1 MPKEYEYH
9 EGKQA
14 QEDFEQGMKALFQVP
29 KDAAK
34 GKKKA
39 RKKRS
44 KNDQLIIGETFVGN
58 LRKCHFKTV

>member
-29 KDAAK
+29 KDAVK
-34 GKKKA
+34 DKKKA
-39 RKKRS
+39 RKKRA
-44 KNDQLIIGETFVGN
+44 KNAQSQTSESDVSRDSGEA
-58 LRKCHFKTV
+58 

>member
-9 EGKQA
+9 EGKKA

-29 KDAAK
+29 KDAPK

-39 RKKRS
+39 RKKRAKS
-44 KNDQLIIGETFVGN
+44 GQSRTSESDASRDSGEA
-58 LRKCHFKTV
+58 

>member
-9 EGKQA
+9 EGKKA

-29 KDAAK
+29 KDAGK

-39 RKKRS
+39 GKKRA
-44 KNDQLIIGETFVGN
+44 KNAQS
-58 LRKCHFKTV
+58 RAS

>member
-14 QEDFEQGMKALFQVP
+14 QENFEEGMKALFQVP

-34 GKKKA
+34 GKKKKA
-39 RKKRS
+39 RKKRAKS
-44 KNDQLIIGETFVGN
+44 DQSQTSESDVSRDSGEA
-58 LRKCHFKTV
+58 

>member
-34 GKKKA
+34 VKKKA
-39 RKKRS
+39 RKKRA
-44 KNDQLIIGETFVGN
+44 KNDQSRTSESDASRDSGEA
-58 LRKCHFKTV
+58 